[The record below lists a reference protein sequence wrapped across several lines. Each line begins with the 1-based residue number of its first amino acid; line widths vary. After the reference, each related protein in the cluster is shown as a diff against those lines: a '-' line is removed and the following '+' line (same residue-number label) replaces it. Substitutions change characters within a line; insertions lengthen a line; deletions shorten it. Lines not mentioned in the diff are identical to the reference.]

1 MGLTNYFSV
10 CVLIGALSFSYYFCM
25 LFFLRLSLTLY
36 IFVFCLGWHINNFVR
51 LHTSHMQWKPAA
63 KKKKKNNPSRTI
75 SINRNQVSKTRFLFM
90 ETEYKILDFYWDFFF
105 FPNYANKRAW
115 KSMLIREN
123 DCRNCT
129 LEIKLCLNLLPKS
142 GKKFKWNVVHQEW

>member
-1 MGLTNYFSV
+1 MKTCG
-10 CVLIGALSFSYYFCM
+10 
-25 LFFLRLSLTLY
+25 
-36 IFVFCLGWHINNFVR
+36 
-51 LHTSHMQWKPAA
+51 K

-90 ETEYKILDFYWDFFF
+90 ETEYKILNFYWEFFF
-105 FPNYANKRAW
+105 SPNYANKRAW

-142 GKKFKWNVVHQEW
+142 GKKFKWNVVHQSPNDIEWPLSSYKASRELLIVKQLKIWPTFHSNSSNHWLKISRTLLKGS